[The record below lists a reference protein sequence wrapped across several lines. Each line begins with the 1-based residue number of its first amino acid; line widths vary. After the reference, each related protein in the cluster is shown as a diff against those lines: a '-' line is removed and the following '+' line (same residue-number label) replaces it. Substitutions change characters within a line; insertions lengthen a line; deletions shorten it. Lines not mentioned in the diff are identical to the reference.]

1 MGAAWCRALGMF
13 TAFSMMLVLQYLAA
27 EREDGTLLRAA
38 RAIPDGISGY
48 LIGKLAYAS
57 KWHLGKA
64 RRRPGSRRHGCR
76 AVGGADS

>member
-1 MGAAWCRALGMF
+1 MF

-27 EREDGTLLRAA
+27 EREDGTLLRA